1 MVSLKKSLAGGSD
14 LGATYT
20 EDSLLKITL
29 STIWLKSSPAAY
41 ILKQGTSRDELKPS
55 GTRTGTTRN

>member
-1 MVSLKKSLAGGSD
+1 MFDLQSGIIKKIFGGGSD

-29 STIWLKSSPAAY
+29 STI
-41 ILKQGTSRDELKPS
+41 
-55 GTRTGTTRN
+55 